1 MIRNV
6 KWMDNQDIYKL
17 AEEGLIKQYDKNNIN
32 LIKNYNYI
40 ESIDLMEKGYSQTE
54 LNNRYQQKEK
64 NINIIKIYKNIKNI
78 KDYLYTFIHKLNKF

>member
-6 KWMDNQDIYKL
+6 KWIDNQDIYKL

-40 ESIDLMEKGYSQTE
+40 ESIDLMEKGYLQLQPFKFTKK
-54 LNNRYQQKEK
+54 NN
-64 NINIIKIYKNIKNI
+64 N
-78 KDYLYTFIHKLNKF
+78 FIEYIFNLFFK